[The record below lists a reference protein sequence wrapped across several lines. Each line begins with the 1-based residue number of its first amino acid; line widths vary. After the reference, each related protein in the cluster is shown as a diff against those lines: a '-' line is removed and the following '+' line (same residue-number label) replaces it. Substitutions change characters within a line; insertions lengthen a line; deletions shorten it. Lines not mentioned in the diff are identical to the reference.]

1 MPDKQDGWVARAAGA
16 LREDEKIDDRTNDVS
31 VTWGATRDAAVANVG
46 ATGLAEPFHAAAVT
60 KIIQKGGRVMP
71 SPLRG
76 NSNHCNLFGL
86 YVKDFNNLFS

>member
-1 MPDKQDGWVARAAGA
+1 LAG
-16 LREDEKIDDRTNDVS
+16 
-31 VTWGATRDAAVANVG
+31 
-46 ATGLAEPFHAAAVT
+46 PFHAAAVI

-76 NSNHCNLFGL
+76 NPNHCNLFGL